1 MLHKKSKGTSLSGL
15 FPYFS
20 GDTESKRVVM
30 IKTFE
35 SEWGKEYTS
44 SRGLK
49 KNNGERD
56 MGKIDE
62 VRLGLETAYIDGS
75 VVSNNIYRPEF
86 VSNNHKAGKK
96 VFSSIE
102 DELLACD
109 SL

>member
-1 MLHKKSKGTSLSGL
+1 
-15 FPYFS
+15 
-20 GDTESKRVVM
+20 M

-35 SEWGKEYTS
+35 SERVKEYTS

-62 VRLGLETAYIDGS
+62 VRLGFETAYIDGS

-96 VFSSIE
+96 TSLDKGTQRKTTE
-102 DELLACD
+102 NELP
-109 SL
+109 SLTQCTA

>member
-1 MLHKKSKGTSLSGL
+1 
-15 FPYFS
+15 
-20 GDTESKRVVM
+20 M

-35 SEWGKEYTS
+35 SERVKEYTS
-44 SRGLK
+44 SRELK

-62 VRLGLETAYIDGS
+62 VRLGFETAYIDGS

-102 DELLACD
+102 DEKRGYRSKSSNLVVLRYPLLG
-109 SL
+109 LYGF

>member
-1 MLHKKSKGTSLSGL
+1 
-15 FPYFS
+15 
-20 GDTESKRVVM
+20 M

-35 SEWGKEYTS
+35 SERVKEYTS

-75 VVSNNIYRPEF
+75 VVSNNIYCLLYTSDAADE
-86 VSNNHKAGKK
+86 
-96 VFSSIE
+96 E
-102 DELLACD
+102 DSVDLGGCRCI
-109 SL
+109 